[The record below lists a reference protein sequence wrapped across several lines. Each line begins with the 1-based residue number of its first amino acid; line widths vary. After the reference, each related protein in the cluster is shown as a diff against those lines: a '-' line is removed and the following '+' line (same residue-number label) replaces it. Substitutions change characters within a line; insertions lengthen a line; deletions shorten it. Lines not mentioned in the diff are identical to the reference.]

1 MQQIRPPAAERRF
14 IRETIIAIALV
25 AVALL
30 LWQVQQAL
38 LIGFGGVIVAT
49 VILSLARPLCRWT
62 RLPHVWSVAA
72 ATLAILL
79 LLVVAIWVIWPSSS
93 VQLGRLVEQMPDA
106 LGQLEERIGGVIPES
121 ALPAGEMMQQAA
133 GKLGEWSKAAV
144 AGVSTLVLVLLAG
157 VFLAAAPQM
166 YRGGTVR
173 LFPPAQQE
181 RVAHGLNC
189 AGRGLRAWVL
199 GQLVAMLAIGAG
211 VTLGAW
217 AIGLPAPLALGLIAG
232 LLEFVPVVGP
242 IAAAVP
248 ALVLAATMG
257 MSTVLWTGALYVGLQ
272 QVESNLLMPLIERS
286 VANVPPAVFLL
297 SFVAFGALFGIAGVI
312 LSAPLAVVGM
322 VLLDELYVKPLNGET

>member
-1 MQQIRPPAAERRF
+1 MEQPRIAPERRF
-14 IRETIIAIALV
+14 IRETIIAIALI
-25 AVALL
+25 ALALL
-30 LWQVQQAL
+30 LWRVQQAL

-49 VILSLARPLCRWT
+49 IILSLARPLSRFT
-62 RLPHVWSVAA
+62 RLPHTGAVALA
-72 ATLAILL
+72 ALAILAFL
-79 LLVVAIWVIWPSSS
+79 SVAVWVIWPSSS
-93 VQLGRLVEQMPDA
+93 MQLGELVDQLPQA
-106 LGQLEERIGGVIPES
+106 LGELEDRIGGVIPES
-121 ALPAGEMMQQAA
+121 AFPAGEMMQQAA
-133 GKLGEWSKAAV
+133 GKLGQWSGAAV

-157 VFLAAAPQM
+157 VFLAASPEM
-166 YRGGTVR
+166 YRRGTVR
-173 LFPPAQQE
+173 LFPPRQQA
-181 RVAHGLNC
+181 RVAHGLTC
-189 AGRGLRAWVL
+189 AGLGLRAWVL
-199 GQLVAMLAIGAG
+199 GQLVAMLVIGAG

-248 ALVLAATMG
+248 ALVLAATIG
-257 MSTVLWTGALYVGLQ
+257 MSTVLWTAALYVGLQ

-322 VLLDELYVKPLNGET
+322 VLLHELYVKPLNGES